1 MRGPSGTQIDGN
13 NVQSIEPLKTTDG
26 LGESKGGLWKKWPWK
41 DPDHRELM
49 SDLILKANYSIQDFN
64 AVIKDGFSPNIKD
77 TVFLTA
83 LATWI
88 KDAYWQIN
96 CTCLK
101 EEIRTKFEF
110 SRQDE
115 LTEARNYLEAVRS
128 IVIAHPLN
136 STRHEGYGFGPEGR
150 ICIDVRRKSFL
161 DSYPGTVI
169 FRITPKGSEKTDS
182 VEDNEIALMTCRR
195 TQTEKGKLHFERCCL
210 DMCDIRNSAQIYID
224 ALYELDRYLGRIK
237 KNDFFNKTQ
246 P

>member
-1 MRGPSGTQIDGN
+1 MRSPIGTQVDGN
-13 NVQSIEPLKTTDG
+13 NVQSIKPLKSTDG
-26 LGESKGGLWKKWPWK
+26 LSDGKGGIRKKWPWK
-41 DPDHRELM
+41 DPDHYELM

-64 AVIKDGFSPNIKD
+64 DAIKDGFTPNIKD
-77 TVFLTA
+77 TVFLVA

-96 CTCLK
+96 YTCLNEK
-101 EEIRTKFEF
+101 IRTKFEF
-110 SRQDE
+110 SRQNE

-161 DSYPGTVI
+161 DSYPGAVI
-169 FRITPKGSEKTDS
+169 YRITPKGFEKTDS

-210 DMCDIRNSAQIYID
+210 DMCDIRNSAQVYID
-224 ALYELDRYLGRIK
+224 ALYELDRHLGRLRK
-237 KNDFFNKTQ
+237 KDFET
-246 P
+246 